1 MRKIMGTKSKTR
13 KKVVLSQEE
22 KRKNKEKQ
30 NHIKMIQTALV
41 NMGFERLV
49 GVAGHNFI
57 YKERPSELDDV
68 FIIENV
74 ILLVEYTTE
83 QKPNDHLLKKSIIYD
98 RINESHSDFIKYLI
112 EDYPKD
118 AFRNYYNQKV
128 KTKYPNIDQLQ
139 LRILYCSRYEISNL
153 TRKTIKDVSFYDYK
167 IALYFQSLTKAI
179 KRSSIYEFLDFLHIA
194 YNDYAENILKSSSSS
209 HETFKGYVLPE
220 SKTSFKNG
228 YKVISFYV
236 DAASLLRRAYVL
248 RQESWRDD
256 DGIGYYQRMLDMP
269 KVNNIRK
276 YLHEE
281 KRVFVN
287 NIIATISAKD
297 IAIKK
302 QYFDEK
308 QEKEVIVS
316 VNINKDGSFENINAS
331 RAESILIEIDNKSN
345 IIGVIDG
352 QHRLYAYHEGDD
364 AYESTICDLRKVQNL
379 LVTCILY
386 PKQESDLARKRF
398 EANLFLEI
406 NKNQKKLQS
415 ALQQEIE
422 SIVSPFST
430 TAIGKDILKALNSNG
445 PLEGKLM
452 QSSYD
457 IHKVSTASIVSFGLK
472 PLIKLDETAMDS
484 LFRIW
489 DNSNKLALKDKQ
501 CTDGDLRCQYVEF
514 CVSKIRDILRAF
526 KDHLVKDK
534 KWEPYSAS
542 NKDGMLGVV
551 LINGILNV
559 LRILV
564 SQGQLS
570 TPEEYFS
577 KLEGVSEFPFRAF
590 TSSQYRKMGEEIYN
604 KYWLKR

>member
-1 MRKIMGTKSKTR
+1 MTTKKSKR
-13 KKVVLSQEE
+13 KKTVLTPEQ
-22 KRKNKEKQ
+22 KRKNIEKA
-30 NHIKMIQTALV
+30 NHIKMIRNILS
-41 NMGFERLV
+41 NIGFERV
-49 GVAGHNFI
+49 SGVAGVDFV
-57 YKERPSELDDV
+57 YKDRPSELDDV
-68 FIIENV
+68 FIHENV
-74 ILLVEYTTE
+74 ILLLEYTTE
-83 QKPNDHLLKKSIIYD
+83 QNPTDHLLKKSIIYN
-98 RINESHSDFIKYLI
+98 RINENHSQFIRYLI
-112 EDYPKD
+112 DDFPKD
-118 AFRNYYNQKV
+118 SFSNYYNQKI

-139 LRILYCSRYEISNL
+139 LRILYCSRYEISNV
-153 TRKTIKDVSFYDYK
+153 TRKTINDVFFLDYK

-179 KRSSIYEFLDFLHIA
+179 KRSSIYEFLDFLQIA
-194 YNDYAENILKSSSSS
+194 YIDYAENILKSSSSS

-228 YKVISFYV
+228 YKVISFYI

-269 KVNNIRK
+269 KINNIRR

-297 IAIKK
+297 IAIKR

-308 QEKEVIVS
+308 LEKEVIDS
-316 VNINKDGSFENINAS
+316 VNINKDGSFEHINAS
-331 RAESILIEIDNKSN
+331 RAESILIEIDDKSN
-345 IIGVIDG
+345 IIGIIDG

-364 AYESTICDLRKVQNL
+364 AYENTISDLRKVQNL

-386 PKQESDLARKRF
+386 PKQESDLDRKRF

-406 NKNQKKLQS
+406 NKNQQKLRS

-430 TAIGKDILKALNSNG
+430 TAIGKEILKILNANG

-457 IHKVSTASIVSFGLK
+457 KHKVSTASIISFGLK
-472 PLIKLDETAMDS
+472 PLIKLDETASDS
-484 LFRIW
+484 LFRVW
-489 DNSNKLALKDKQ
+489 EHPNKLMLKDKQ
-501 CTDGDLRCQYVEF
+501 CSDVELRKQYIEF
-514 CVSKIRDILRAF
+514 CASTIRDILRAF
-526 KDHLVKDK
+526 KDHLAKDK
-534 KWEPYSAS
+534 KWEPYSAN

-577 KLEGVSEFPFRAF
+577 KLEGITDFTFRAY
-590 TSSQYRKMGEEIYN
+590 TSSQYRKMGQKIYD
-604 KYWLKR
+604 KYWLKQ